1 MAKRAVGL
9 CMLACRSCLSNSFA
23 AVGTGGNR
31 LTMENVRVHDEQ
43 LAIGD
48 AFGEIL
54 LACQQAGGA
63 SGVAHELIERSDGFL
78 GVEDAARYFSTDFD
92 SAFEL
97 AQGRVLDIG
106 AGAGRASVALHD
118 RGQDV
123 VALDISPG
131 ATAVC
136 RDRGVPTTFTGSV
149 FELAA
154 SRPEPFDTFLMLG
167 NNLGL
172 LGGPA
177 NAPLI
182 LEALGGM
189 AAPGARIVGE
199 TADPYTTTR
208 PVHLDYH
215 EQNRRSGRLPGQLR
229 LRIRHER
236 TATPW
241 WDYLLCTPEEL
252 EEVIR
257 PTAWALASVLP
268 RPSPSPQWLATLQ
281 LGA

>member
-1 MAKRAVGL
+1 MPPTAGLGSGQIALRKQSPCRPDHTGDAHSEASGRL

-54 LACQQAGGA
+54 LGCQQDGGA
-63 SGVAHELIERSDGFL
+63 YGVAHELIERSDGFL
-78 GVEDAARYFSTDFD
+78 AAEDAARYFSTDLD

-97 AQGRVLDIG
+97 TQGRVLDIG
-106 AGAGRASVALHD
+106 AGAGRASVALQD

-149 FELAA
+149 FELA
-154 SRPEPFDTFLMLG
+154 
-167 NNLGL
+167 
-172 LGGPA
+172 
-177 NAPLI
+177 
-182 LEALGGM
+182 
-189 AAPGARIVGE
+189 
-199 TADPYTTTR
+199 
-208 PVHLDYH
+208 
-215 EQNRRSGRLPGQLR
+215 
-229 LRIRHER
+229 
-236 TATPW
+236 
-241 WDYLLCTPEEL
+241 
-252 EEVIR
+252 
-257 PTAWALASVLP
+257 
-268 RPSPSPQWLATLQ
+268 
-281 LGA
+281 